1 MAVIKLLS
9 GTTVDY
15 KAVESI
21 LILDDREIAVEITT
35 GDDGT
40 KYYNLRQ
47 GDGKSTFFNLPIIV
61 NNQRFEEINKA
72 IGIYRDEIMSFQQ
85 NMTTATVEAEQAASD
100 ASAAAVLAQ
109 NEAKNIQNLTKGL
122 NSMTDSGTGTV
133 YVMGIE
139 NGIIYLEESNSDT

>member
-9 GTTVDY
+9 GTTADY

-35 GDDGT
+35 SDDGT

-72 IGIYRDEIMSFQQ
+72 IGIYRDEIMDFQQ
-85 NMTTATVEAEQAASD
+85 HMRTATVEAEQAASE
-100 ASAAAVLAQ
+100 ASAAAELAK
-109 NEAKNIQNLTKGL
+109 NEATNIQNLTRGL
-122 NSMTDSGTGTV
+122 NSMTDSGTGAV
-133 YVMGIE
+133 YVLGIE
-139 NGIIYLEESNSDT
+139 NGVVYLEESSSGA

>member
-9 GTTVDY
+9 GTTADY

-35 GDDGT
+35 NDDGT

-72 IGIYRDEIMSFQQ
+72 IGIYRDEIMDFQQ
-85 NMTTATVEAEQAASD
+85 HMRTATVEAEQAASA
-100 ASAAAVLAQ
+100 ASAAAKSAK
-109 NEAKNIQNLTKGL
+109 NEATNIQNLTRGL
-122 NSMTDSGTGTV
+122 NSMTDSGTGAV
-133 YVMGIE
+133 YVLGIE
-139 NGIIYLEESNSDT
+139 NGVVYLEEGGSGA